1 MYIIKEGCLCC
12 HNCALECPVG
22 AIDYK
27 DTHYEINQDTCIGCG
42 LCQQLCNVGAVVDTN
57 AHGSITPHGQQ
68 ELSCDLV
75 VIGCG
80 GSGSIAAVRA
90 AEDSGKQ
97 VIVLEKAEKYGG
109 SAWFA
114 GFEVM
119 SGGGPGGPGPAV
131 PAKTVTGFKARSRR
145 RFSRLRAQR
154 PKPFL
159 TGC

>member
-1 MYIIKEGCLCC
+1 MYIIKQGCLCC
-12 HNCALECPVG
+12 HNCALECPAG

-27 DTHYEINQDTCIGCG
+27 GTHYEIDQEKCIGCG
-42 LCQQLCNVGAVVDTN
+42 LCQRLCNVGAVVNTEDRDTV
-57 AHGSITPHGQQ
+57 TPHARQ

-109 SAWFA
+109 SAWYA

-119 SGGGPGGPGPAV
+119 GGGPGGPGPGG
-131 PAKTVTGFKARSRR
+131 PGG
-145 RFSRLRAQR
+145 
-154 PKPFL
+154 PGGGP
-159 TGC
+159 G